1 MRSGSLDRKITIQRA
16 TMVPNAA
23 GEDVPTWA
31 DLVTVR
37 ASKTDIPD
45 GERWRAAE
53 VAATITTRFQVR
65 WNALTA
71 SVTPKDRI
79 ICEGRVYEVSH
90 SKEIGRAVGLE
101 ITARARA
108 E

>member
-1 MRSGSLDRKITIQRA
+1 MRAGSLDRKITIQRA
-16 TMVPNAA
+16 TFSPNAA
-23 GEDVPTWA
+23 GEDVPAWA

-79 ICEGRVYEVSH
+79 ICD
-90 SKEIGRAVGLE
+90 GRAFDISHVKELPRQVGLE
-101 ITARARA
+101 LTARARA